1 MESAGTTPNVA
12 VTATDLAELVQ
23 APGPFAT
30 VYLTTEAEIDNAAQ
44 RNERRWRQVRDDL
57 AAQGAPASLLDAI
70 DGLVPEAH
78 REGQALGVVGT
89 EAGVLHVEHHPEVL
103 KADVGRW
110 AALPS
115 LVPVLEWRQMSPPHV
130 AVLADRT
137 GADIIGFR
145 RELPDLYREAG
156 MSTSKDEVQK
166 VQAGGWSQR
175 RYQERAENTW
185 EENAEAAATEVAKLV
200 ERIGARLVVV
210 AGDTRALALL
220 RQSLP
225 REVVDMVV
233 EVDGGRGADGSEDEF
248 VEGLARAVATAV
260 ASDTVAVLEKFRE
273 ELGQGDRACDGLART
288 IEALRQ
294 GQVEVLLVHD
304 DLTSDRTAWFGE
316 GPTMIGLSAD
326 EVRGLGADVVQEARL
341 HDVVVRAALGTS
353 AGVRVVPHGGGPT
366 DGIGAIL
373 RWS

>member
-1 MESAGTTPNVA
+1 MESAGTTPHVG
-12 VTATDLAELVQ
+12 VTAPDLVEVVQ

-44 RNERRWRQVRDDL
+44 RNERRWRQVRDGL
-57 AAQGAPASLLDAI
+57 ATEGAPESLLDRI
-70 DGLVPEAH
+70 DELVPEAH
-78 REGQALGVVGT
+78 RQGQGLAVV
-89 EAGVLHVEHHPEVL
+89 ANQSGVLHVEHHPEVL
-103 KADVGRW
+103 TRDVGLW
-110 AALPS
+110 SALPS
-115 LVPVLEWRQMSPPHV
+115 LVPLLEWRQSSPPHV

-156 MSTSKDEVQK
+156 MSDRDEVQK

-185 EENAEAAATEVAKLV
+185 EQNTEAAAAEITKLV

-210 AGDTRALALL
+210 AGDTRALTML
-220 RQSLP
+220 RESLP
-225 REVVDMVV
+225 REVLDRLV
-233 EVDGGRGADGSEDEF
+233 EVDGGRSADGSDDEF
-248 VEGLARAVATAV
+248 VAGVTRAVATAV
-260 ASDTVAVLEKFRE
+260 ASDTVAVIEKFRE
-273 ELGQGDRACDGLART
+273 ELGQGDRAGDGPART

-294 GQVEVLLVHD
+294 GQVEVLLVND
-304 DLTSDRTAWFGE
+304 DLEPDRTAWFGE

-326 EVRGLGADVVQEARL
+326 EVRGLGAESVQEARL

-353 AGVRVVPHGGGPT
+353 AGIRVVPHGGGPT

-373 RWS
+373 RWA